1 MEKPEEQPEI
11 ELEEESSDDESS
23 ISIVDDESPK
33 EQPEIELEEESSDD
47 ESSISIVDDET
58 DLSVKAEEEKKDLKV
73 QILNYKQEHKIL

>member
-33 EQPEIELEEESSDD
+33 EQPEIELEEESKLRLR
-47 ESSISIVDDET
+47 T
-58 DLSVKAEEEKKDLKV
+58 KAEEEKKDLKV
-73 QILNYKQEHKIL
+73 PDIDRTQRTRK